1 MRQRRPPR
9 PEYLR
14 LVEPGAIIPPPGRP
28 RPGDRWKAF
37 RAASPAVDA
46 EGPWTPLEYR
56 DGPLPGRPRQPALR
70 TCSSPVLGP
79 GPAPR
84 PPAVP
89 VPGPGVPRVRDDGIA
104 WPLVGFVAGIVAAA
118 ILIAVVEAFR

>member
-28 RPGDRWKAF
+28 RQ
-37 RAASPAVDA
+37 
-46 EGPWTPLEYR
+46 
-56 DGPLPGRPRQPALR
+56 PR
-70 TCSSPVLGP
+70 
-79 GPAPR
+79 PAPTS
-84 PPAVP
+84 VP
-89 VPGPGVPRVRDDGIA
+89 LGGAPRSDHTGA
-104 WPLVGFVAGIVAAA
+104 GSLWPLVGFVAGIVAAA

>member
-28 RPGDRWKAF
+28 RRPVAPPPAPAP
-37 RAASPAVDA
+37 AATG
-46 EGPWTPLEYR
+46 GPW
-56 DGPLPGRPRQPALR
+56 
-70 TCSSPVLGP
+70 
-79 GPAPR
+79 
-84 PPAVP
+84 AV
-89 VPGPGVPRVRDDGIA
+89 
-104 WPLVGFVAGIVAAA
+104 VGFVAGVAVAA